1 MFLLLRP
8 ILIVSS
14 LVWWRTASCLIALQ
28 VQFLRLWRSARSPF
42 KQVELLHNQNIIK
55 IYQNKL
61 LRFSVL
67 GGLRAPLS
75 LKCMLGSVGPW
86 GIHANMQFYR
96 KAFDTKNAHTLT
108 DTPARDTIHHLIA
121 HDHTR
126 TVEPSSHTSF
136 QHKSI
141 CPLVWKQETLV
152 SSLEGIAWKYELLF
166 QILIFILQVWLQL
179 PSRLFKNLL
188 VDMQETRQHR
198 WRLDLAL
205 QTPRTCLGWSNSY
218 HHSQPAHCDLLRT
231 AIRLRKPSTSIKNY
245 AQRHDVLMLTE
256 YEQ

>member
-1 MFLLLRP
+1 MHTHSQTPLLETPYTTWLHM
-8 ILIVSS
+8 
-14 LVWWRTASCLIALQ
+14 TTQ
-28 VQFLRLWRSARSPF
+28 
-42 KQVELLHNQNIIK
+42 ELSNQA
-55 IYQNKL
+55 
-61 LRFSVL
+61 V
-67 GGLRAPLS
+67 
-75 LKCMLGSVGPW
+75 
-86 GIHANMQFYR
+86 
-96 KAFDTKNAHTLT
+96 
-108 DTPARDTIHHLIA
+108 TP
-121 HDHTR
+121 
-126 TVEPSSHTSF
+126 VF

-166 QILIFILQVWLQL
+166 QILIFILQVSLQL
-179 PSRLFKNLL
+179 PSRLFKNLFVSNPYFHSSGFASTAFQAVQEPFL

-245 AQRHDVLMLTE
+245 AQSHDVLMLTE